1 MNHPAGDSMKKL
13 GSEPSISPSATVT
26 NCTFGRYCEVGS
38 DCVLNEVTFG
48 DYSYCSNYAM
58 IAYTSVGKFS
68 NIAAMCRINGGNHPT
83 WRASLHHFMY
93 RSAQYWDDAEDDM
106 EFFQWRRDSWIEI
119 GHDTWLGHGVQILPG
134 RKVGTGAVIA
144 SGAIVTK
151 DVPPYSI
158 VGGNTAQEI
167 RPRFA
172 PAIADRMLALSWWDW
187 DHDRLRAAL
196 ADFRSLDAEAFL
208 EKYNG

>member
-1 MNHPAGDSMKKL
+1 MSRL
-13 GSEPSISPSATVT
+13 GIDPQIHATATVT
-26 NCTFGRYCEVGS
+26 DCTFGRYCEVMARCS
-38 DCVLNEVTFG
+38 LNDVEMG
-48 DYSYCSNYAM
+48 DYSYCANDTT
-58 IAYTSVGKFS
+58 IAHTTIGKFA

-134 RKVGTGAVIA
+134 RKVGTGAVVA
-144 SGAIVTK
+144 SGAIVTR

-167 RPRFA
+167 RPRFDA
-172 PAIADRMLALSWWDW
+172 GIADRLMALAWWDW
-187 DHDRLRAAL
+187 DHERLRAAL
-196 ADFRSLDAEAFL
+196 YDFRTLDAEGFL